1 MAINTLTQLPDA
13 VNAFYVRTFL
23 KRARPWLI
31 YDLAAQ
37 TTVLPQKNSKTV
49 KFRRYNAYEPAMVP
63 LTAGRT
69 PPGQT
74 ASVTDIT
81 ATVQWHGDFTE
92 TADEVHM
99 TNRDPVVTQ
108 LQEVHGEQAGETYDM
123 IIRDALMGGSSIF
136 YANKVSARANVVDAP
151 SDADLKLLREVL
163 HREKGRYIT
172 DIQKAGSGQGTSPVP
187 PSFHL
192 YIHTDLIGDMENLTG
207 FIPAHKYPSP
217 PSTPYE
223 IGYAH
228 GFRIFASQNA
238 PILDGVGAADAS
250 DTVKETSDN
259 ADVYQCIA
267 VAADAYGVI
276 PLGKKNAETYVEGLG
291 SAGAA
296 DPLHQRATVG
306 WKHPMTAKRLNE
318 NWIIRY
324 ECACTARGSLA

>member
-1 MAINTLTQLPDA
+1 MAINTLSNLPDA
-13 VNAFYVRTFL
+13 VDAFYVRTFL
-23 KRARPWLI
+23 KRGQAWMI

-49 KFRRYNAYEPAMVP
+49 KFRRYNAYDPAMVP

-81 ATVQWHGDFTE
+81 ATVKWHGDFTE

-108 LQEVHGEQAGETYDM
+108 LQEVHGDQAGETYDL
-123 IIRDALMGGSSIF
+123 IIRDVLLGGTSIF
-136 YANKVSARANVVDAP
+136 YADSVAARANVKTEP
-151 SDADLKLLREVL
+151 SNDDIKLLREVL

-172 DIQKAGSGQGTSPVP
+172 DLQRAGSGQGTSPVP
-187 PSFHL
+187 PAFHL
-192 YIHTDLIGDMENLTG
+192 YIHTDLIGDFEALTG
-207 FIPAHKYPSP
+207 FVPAHKYPSP

-223 IGYAH
+223 IGYVD
-228 GFRIFASQNA
+228 GFRVFATQNA
-238 PILDGVGAADAS
+238 SILEGEGADSSDKMKEHSDAS
-250 DTVKETSDN
+250 
-259 ADVYQCIA
+259 DVYQCIA
-267 VAADAYGVI
+267 VASDAYGVI

-306 WKHPMTAKRLNE
+306 WKHPMTAIRLNE
-318 NWIIRY
+318 NWLIRY
-324 ECACTARGSLA
+324 ECACTDRGSLA